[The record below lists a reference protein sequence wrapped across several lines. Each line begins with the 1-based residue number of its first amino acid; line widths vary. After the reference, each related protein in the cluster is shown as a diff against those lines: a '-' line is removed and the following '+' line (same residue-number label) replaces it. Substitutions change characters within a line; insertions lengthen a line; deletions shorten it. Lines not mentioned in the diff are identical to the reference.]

1 MIHNND
7 MYNTKQ
13 TGERGLI
20 KWILLIIVALVLA
33 SYFFDFSV
41 KEAVEDEQTQSNF
54 EYIQTNT
61 TDFWNEH
68 LKSTADYLWNN
79 VFIDLIWESFVENME
94 RLKDGE
100 NTVFEDSSP
109 GVDVQTTQDDTNDP
123 VTAGYTDSE

>member
-1 MIHNND
+1 M
-7 MYNTKQ
+7 NTTITQ
-13 TGERGLI
+13 RGERGLI
-20 KWILLIIVALVLA
+20 RWILLIIIALVLA

-54 EYIQTNT
+54 SYIQTNLT
-61 TDFWNEH
+61 ELWNEH

-79 VFIDLIWESFVENME
+79 VFIDLIWESFVDNME

-109 GVDVQTTQDDTNDP
+109 GVDVSTTADNTNDP
-123 VTAGYTDSE
+123 VTAGYVQDKEE